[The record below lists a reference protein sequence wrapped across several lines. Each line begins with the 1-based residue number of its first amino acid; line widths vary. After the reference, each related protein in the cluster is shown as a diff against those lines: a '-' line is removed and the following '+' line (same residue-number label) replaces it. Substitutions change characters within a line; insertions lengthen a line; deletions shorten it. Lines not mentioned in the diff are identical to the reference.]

1 MKELPQAK
9 LKRKSKSKLS
19 IVHKR
24 VQRSTELNPTDV
36 GDSIVWCLS
45 CVILETLLNLSV
57 PQQPHH
63 CKTVVITTLARGAW
77 WRLNGNSQKAP
88 TSQVRNKSSWTC
100 VSCLHP
106 SLYFLSSLTLLLPH
120 FFKFSKCD
128 STTFVIKKY
137 INMSNGTISLQITLL
152 IKFKG
157 KRLQLNKKYLHSLG
171 QHILISLLSSGGGV
185 LKWGKGANQRRTVWF
200 CLF

>member
-36 GDSIVWCLS
+36 GDSIVWCWS

-100 VSCLHP
+100 VSCLYP

-120 FFKFSKCD
+120 FFKFSKCELFLLLLPNHLMIVLWWWLLKF
-128 STTFVIKKY
+128 SSPCIMYFLQAYLICFGFY
-137 INMSNGTISLQITLL
+137 HAINNPQMITVCWMYMS
-152 IKFKG
+152 
-157 KRLQLNKKYLHSLG
+157 H
-171 QHILISLLSSGGGV
+171 H
-185 LKWGKGANQRRTVWF
+185 
-200 CLF
+200 